1 MKRAMRSM
9 VGLVAVILIIKGL
22 ASYLPMTEKFL
33 NSRGVELKFPD
44 FSESSEESDSD
55 SDSEESVKALGK
67 KYFEAMQAQVDG
79 EPNQVSEVEERMSLV
94 RALGF

>member
-55 SDSEESVKALGK
+55 SEESVKALGQ